1 MRNLQSIIR
10 EIMQLTTNI
19 ENNFPELYQKL
30 DENPM
35 TIPSESKPKIDK
47 ETLLDYLE
55 SLKKLLRDQ
64 LEEHRLK

>member
-1 MRNLQSIIR
+1 MRNLQSIIK

-47 ETLLDYLE
+47 EILLDYLE